1 MWFNWSIV
9 LAYQVAAISKR
20 KFVSS
25 VMHPKFAFKIGARE
39 SWGLTSI
46 LVEICHGL
54 FQFSSVQLD
63 LFHGHRLFAH
73 SQMFDLVHSFEGCD
87 IEGFVC
93 QI

>member
-1 MWFNWSIV
+1 MVCFN
-9 LAYQVAAISKR
+9 
-20 KFVSS
+20 
-25 VMHPKFAFKIGARE
+25 
-39 SWGLTSI
+39 
-46 LVEICHGL
+46 
-54 FQFSSVQLD
+54 SVQLD